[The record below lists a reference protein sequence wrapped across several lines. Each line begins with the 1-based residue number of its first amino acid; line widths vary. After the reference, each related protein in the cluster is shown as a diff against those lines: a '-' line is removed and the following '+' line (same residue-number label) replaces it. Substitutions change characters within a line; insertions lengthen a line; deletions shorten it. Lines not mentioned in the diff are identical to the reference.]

1 MMQIMNPTGT
11 ETVAPAGRSRTIQ
24 SVDRAAVLLKA
35 IADSPHPPTVV
46 ELAAACGLNRS
57 TAWRL
62 LTTLDGHG
70 LIERDPVSQRYSLG
84 YAFLRIA
91 AGAEVDPLVRRARP
105 VLERLAQH
113 TGEATNLAVAKRFHL
128 VYVDQV
134 DPPQIMAPNWFG
146 RPVPLHATSTG
157 KAYLA
162 FLTPE
167 ERTAALP
174 EPLERFTDTTV
185 TDRRRLDE
193 ELARVRA
200 DGWAI
205 CVGEL
210 EESLFGSSAPVL
222 SEQGRP
228 VAIVSVWGTEHRLP
242 SERLPEVGRE
252 ALAAA
257 REIKGLLR

>member
-1 MMQIMNPTGT
+1 MTHMAHEAEGQASRP
-11 ETVAPAGRSRTIQ
+11 RTIQ
-24 SVDRAAVLLKA
+24 SVDRAAMLIKA
-35 IADSPHPPTVV
+35 IADSRHPPTVI
-46 ELAAACGLNRS
+46 ELAETCGLNRS

-62 LTTLDGHG
+62 LSTLDAHG

-84 YAFLRIA
+84 YSFLRIA
-91 AGAEVDPLVRRARP
+91 AGAEPDPLVRQARP
-105 VLERLAQH
+105 VLERLAAE
-113 TGEATNLAVAKRFHL
+113 TGEATNLAVVRRFRL

-146 RPVPLHATSTG
+146 RTVPLHATSTG

-162 FLTPE
+162 FMSRE
-167 ERTAALP
+167 EQAAALGAR
-174 EPLERFTDTTV
+174 LERFTPTTI
-185 TDRRRLDE
+185 TDRARLDA
-193 ELARVRA
+193 ELDEVRRT
-200 DGWAI
+200 GWAV

-210 EESLFGSSAPVL
+210 EDSLFGASAPVL

-242 SERLPEVGRE
+242 RERLPEVGRR

-257 REIKGLLR
+257 VEIKDVLR